1 MGKNVQRVY
10 PAAFSH
16 VISVAATN
24 SSDKRPSY
32 SNYHS
37 TVDIAAPGDD
47 ILSTLPNG
55 KYGWMSGTSMATPMV
70 AGVAAL
76 IWSHEPKLNK
86 TEVEYRLY
94 DSAVDLGTKE
104 RHILWKRAGQCQKS
118 TGNEDADQTVRDCD
132 IR

>member
-94 DSAVDLGTKE
+94 DSAVDLGTKGKDIYYGNG
-104 RHILWKRAGQCQKS
+104 RVNAKKHWK
-118 TGNEDADQTVRDCD
+118 
-132 IR
+132 